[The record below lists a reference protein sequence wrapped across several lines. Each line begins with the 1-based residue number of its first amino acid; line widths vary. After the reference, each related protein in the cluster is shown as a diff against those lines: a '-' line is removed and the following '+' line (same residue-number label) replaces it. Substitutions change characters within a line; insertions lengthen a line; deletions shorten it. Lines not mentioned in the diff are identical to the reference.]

1 MPRLTSNSVSMSLR
15 MLHISCVKMR
25 ELHCPAKTEQKIA
38 LGG

>member
-15 MLHISCVKMR
+15 MLHLSCVKIR
-25 ELHCPAKTEQKIA
+25 ELHCPADTEQRLA